1 MAKEVEELEQEGE
14 WHRDE
19 EGFPGK
25 KVTEIEADEDD
36 NRSAAGGD
44 SLDFGG
50 SSACSDRERKPGD
63 DEADE
68 RFDYVACLTDVF
80 RYLYRKV
87 GGIVCRR
94 LHELETRATYFN
106 PISRDVFT
114 RNVAL

>member
-1 MAKEVEELEQEGE
+1 MAREVEELEQEDE
-14 WHRDE
+14 WHRE
-19 EGFPGK
+19 

-50 SSACSDRERKPGD
+50 SSACSDREHKPGD
-63 DEADE
+63 DEADG

-87 GGIVCRR
+87 GEIVCHGLRDP
-94 LHELETRATYFN
+94 EIRATFFKRCVHSKCSPLGDPKYEC
-106 PISRDVFT
+106 SG
-114 RNVAL
+114 

>member
-1 MAKEVEELEQEGE
+1 MAKEVEELEQEDE

-19 EGFPGK
+19 DGLPTE

-36 NRSAAGGD
+36 CKSAAGAD

-50 SSACSDRERKPGD
+50 SSACSDREQKAGD
-63 DEADE
+63 DEVSE

-87 GGIVCRR
+87 GEIVGHR
-94 LHELETRATYFN
+94 LRELEIRATYF
-106 PISRDVFT
+106 RDVFT

>member
-1 MAKEVEELEQEGE
+1 MAKEVEELEQEDE
-14 WHRDE
+14 WH
-19 EGFPGK
+19 GFPAK
-25 KVTEIEADEDD
+25 EVAEIEDD
-36 NRSAAGGD
+36 CKSAAGAD

-50 SSACSDRERKPGD
+50 SSACSDREQKAGD